1 MLFVEVNWYEVVFEL
16 REGSGE
22 SGLVLV
28 PSEALEDE
36 TRVLETG
43 EENYSESKSR
53 VVEEARV
60 REEEGLVADGEVDF
74 DWRDDECVQEQHFL
88 LRTD

>member
-1 MLFVEVNWYEVVFEL
+1 MLFVEVNLYEVVFEL
-16 REGSGE
+16 REESGE

-43 EENYSESKSR
+43 EDNYSE
-53 VVEEARV
+53 
-60 REEEGLVADGEVDF
+60 
-74 DWRDDECVQEQHFL
+74 
-88 LRTD
+88 